1 MNLISRSSRNVVMV
15 LGVLGLAVTL
25 TAQADGDQGPGG
37 WGNPGPYRWKNVQI
51 VGGGF
56 ITGIE
61 FSTTE
66 AGLAYVRT
74 DIGGSYRWSAA
85 RSRWVSLNDDTSPE
99 NWNQLGVESIALDPT
114 NPDVIYEA
122 VGEYTE
128 SWAPNGAMLRSFDR
142 GRHWHKTDMPIQMG
156 SNEEDRYSGER
167 LVVDPYAPN
176 VLYFGS
182 RENGLWVSRDQAR
195 TWSQVATFPVT
206 GPVPNSE
213 GLSDGVIFI
222 KFAPPL
228 QGTKQP
234 LIIAGVSA
242 QSGNLYLS
250 SDNGASWQA
259 VLGAPTGVTPTNAAL
274 SSDGNLYVTY
284 SYLPG
289 PNSVGSGLG
298 AVYKYNLAAGTWTN
312 VTPAGAYD
320 DTGPLWY
327 GFANVVVDPEHPE
340 TVMVTTMDDWWPG
353 DNLYRSVDGG
363 ATWKSL
369 ASVPGYPVNS
379 PNYYQQDWSL
389 SPWITFGGSSP
400 SFGWW
405 MGALAVDPYD
415 SNHVMYGTGA
425 TIWATDDMTSIDS
438 GNIVHFAIG
447 ANGIEETAVNALL
460 SPPAGPAHLLSGVG
474 DIGGFTHTD
483 LDASPSQGMWT
494 NPVFG
499 AGMSLDYSG
508 SNPLLIAR
516 VGNSS
521 AQTGAYSIDGGLT
534 WIPFP
539 SEPAQNGPGR
549 IAVLAD
555 GQTFLWSPTG
565 GTVSYSRDFGNSWA
579 AATGAPAGAAVVAD
593 KVDPKR
599 AYAFGAGTGVVYV
612 SQDGGATFAAG
623 AAGLPTNGSLMALY
637 DQAGDLWLATSSGLF
652 HSVNGGITFVRMPAV
667 LSAIAIGAGAPPPG
681 RRYPALYLIGD
692 LKPGVQAIFRSDDG
706 GYGWVQINDERHQ
719 FGTQQEV
726 TGDPRMFGRVYLG
739 TNGRGVLYGDPS
751 W

>member
-1 MNLISRSSRNVVMV
+1 
-15 LGVLGLAVTL
+15 LGALGIAVTW
-25 TAQADGDQGPGG
+25 TAQAGAGPDAWGDVV
-37 WGNPGPYRWKNVQI
+37 PYTWKNVQI

-56 ITGIE
+56 ITGIQ
-61 FSTTE
+61 FSRTE
-66 AGLAYVRT
+66 PGLVYVRT
-74 DIGGSYRWSAA
+74 DIGGSYRRDAA
-85 RSRWVSLNDDTSPE
+85 RSRWVSLNDNTSPE

-114 NPDVIYEA
+114 NREVIYEA

-128 SWAPNGAMLRSFDR
+128 SWAPNGAVLRSFEH
-142 GRHWHKTDMPIQMG
+142 GRRWHKTDMPIQMG

-176 VLYFGS
+176 MLYFGS
-182 RENGLWVSRDQAR
+182 RENGLWVSRDHAQ
-195 TWSQVATFPVT
+195 TWAQVESFPVK
-206 GPVPNSE
+206 GPVPNGE
-213 GLSDGVIFI
+213 GLSDGVVFI
-222 KFAPPL
+222 KFGPPL
-228 QGTKQP
+228 PGTKRP
-234 LIIAGVSA
+234 VIIAGVSA
-242 QSGNLYLS
+242 HTGNLYVS
-250 SDNGASWQA
+250 SDDGASWQA
-259 VLGAPTGVTPTNAAL
+259 VPGAPTGVTPTNAAL

-284 SYLPG
+284 SDLPG
-289 PNSVGSGLG
+289 PNTVGAGLG
-298 AVYKYNLAAGTWTN
+298 ALYKCNLAAATWTN
-312 VTPAGAYD
+312 VTPAGPYD

-369 ASVPGYPVNS
+369 ASVPGYPANS

-415 SNHVMYGTGA
+415 SNHLMYGTGA
-425 TIWATDDMTSIDS
+425 TVWETHDLTNIDS
-438 GNIVHFAIG
+438 GNVVHFAIG
-447 ANGIEETAVNALL
+447 AEGIEETAVGALI

-483 LDASPSQGMWT
+483 LDQSPSQGMWT

-499 AGMSLDYSG
+499 AGLGLDYSG

-516 VGNSS
+516 VGTSS
-521 AQTGAYSIDGGLT
+521 AQHGAYSIDGGLT
-534 WIPFP
+534 WVPFP
-539 SEPAQNGPGR
+539 SEPPQNGPGS
-549 IAVLAD
+549 IAVLDD

-565 GTVSYSRDFGNSWA
+565 GAVSYSRDFGNSWTA
-579 AATGAPAGAAVVAD
+579 ASGSPGGVEVVAD
-593 KVDPKR
+593 KSDPKR
-599 AYAFGAGTGVVYV
+599 AYLFDAATGVVYV
-612 SQDGGATFAAG
+612 SKDGGVTFTAA
-623 AAGLPTNGSLMALY
+623 ASGLPTNGSLVALY
-637 DQAGDLWLATSSGLF
+637 DRPGDLWLATSSGLF
-652 HSVNGGITFVRMPAV
+652 HSVNAGGTFVRMPAV

-692 LKPGVQAIFRSDDG
+692 LEPGVQAIFRSDDG
-706 GYGWVQINDERHQ
+706 GYGWRRISDERQQ

-726 TGDPRMFGRVYLG
+726 TGDPRVFGRVYLG